1 LKSNAERS
9 GRMAKRNIYT
19 MRDVAGLAGVS
30 LSTVSAVVNNKGIVS
45 PELAARVRQAIEAI
59 GFNPHAGARG
69 LRSGRTHIIG
79 LIIQDLTNPFFVE
92 IMQGVEE
99 EAQQNGYEVMV
110 CNSNDRPD
118 LERRHLNAMQAQRVD
133 GILLAICDSYAARE
147 IPVRNLPPIVFVDCI
162 PLKKSV
168 KSVVTNNFDASYE
181 AIKYLVGLG
190 HHKIVVVSGRSVHST
205 SIDRVEGCRS
215 ALQEAQLPIREESLR
230 QGDSHIES
238 GYRIGLNL
246 FQSSDPPTAIFT
258 LNNRMALGILRA
270 LRELRIPC
278 PDQVSLLSFDD
289 ADWAE
294 VFNPSLSAIAQ
305 PTFELGKRATGLLLQ
320 SISAINTG
328 DEIKAQQIVLKSTL
342 RKRASTGPAI
352 NSRPAL
358 VSK

>member
-1 LKSNAERS
+1 
-9 GRMAKRNIYT
+9 

-205 SIDRVEGCRS
+205 SIDRVEGCRKRAAGS
-215 ALQEAQLPIREESLR
+215 PTSHPRRIFAARRFPHRE
-230 QGDSHIES
+230 
-238 GYRIGLNL
+238 
-246 FQSSDPPTAIFT
+246 
-258 LNNRMALGILRA
+258 
-270 LRELRIPC
+270 RIPDWPQLIPVIRP
-278 PDQVSLLSFDD
+278 PDRNLHVEQQDGSGDFAGTEGTAHSL
-289 ADWAE
+289 
-294 VFNPSLSAIAQ
+294 P
-305 PTFELGKRATGLLLQ
+305 
-320 SISAINTG
+320 
-328 DEIKAQQIVLKSTL
+328 
-342 RKRASTGPAI
+342 
-352 NSRPAL
+352 RPG
-358 VSK
+358 